1 MKVALLNEKI
11 LIQKAVVITDE
22 IGNRKNT
29 WEDYFS
35 CYATVSGESGLETKA
50 AGMTMENTDITF
62 TVRWCISVSLVHS
75 TGYRIIFHD
84 EIYNIRVIDHMNYKK
99 KSIKMKCQKA
109 RR

>member
-35 CYATVSGESGLETKA
+35 CYATISGESGSEANA
-50 AGMTMENTDITF
+50 AGMTVEDVDITF
-62 TVRWCISVSLVHS
+62 TVRWCKSVSLVHS
-75 TGYRIIFHD
+75 ARYRIIFHD
-84 EIYNIRVIDHMNYKK
+84 EIYNICVVDHMNYKK
-99 KSIKMKCQKA
+99 KSIKMKCQKV

>member
-11 LIQKAVVITDE
+11 LFQKSAVVSDS
-22 IGNRKNT
+22 IGNRKNA
-29 WEDYFS
+29 WEDYYS
-35 CYATVSGESGLETKA
+35 CFATIGGESGSETNT
-50 AGMTMENTDITF
+50 AGITVEDTDITF
-62 TVRWCISVSLVHS
+62 TVRWCKSVSLVHS

-84 EIYNIRVIDHMNYKK
+84 EIYNIRVVDHMNYKK

>member
-35 CYATVSGESGLETKA
+35 C
-50 AGMTMENTDITF
+50 
-62 TVRWCISVSLVHS
+62 
-75 TGYRIIFHD
+75 
-84 EIYNIRVIDHMNYKK
+84 
-99 KSIKMKCQKA
+99 
-109 RR
+109 